1 MDQGRVIVDFLII
14 LNMVLLTMV
23 VIKCILTILT
33 IDVMLLIY
41 LLASWYIVC
50 IKEEDDLDM

>member
-1 MDQGRVIVDFLII
+1 MDQGRVIGDFLII

-23 VIKCILTILT
+23 VIKCILAILT
-33 IDVMLLIY
+33 IDVKLLIY

>member
-1 MDQGRVIVDFLII
+1 MDQGRVIVDFLIT

-23 VIKCILTILT
+23 VIKCILAVLT

-41 LLASWYIVC
+41 LLASWYIGC